1 MSAIDSVPFELGSI
15 EGRRLRRDKPGWRP
29 PLRGSGTHAW
39 LDCMWGIIDAL
50 PAYAPSHRDAR
61 SKDRTSVAGA
71 SPHDVFAKG
80 GVARLPILAL
90 KGKVHCFPSLHRL
103 DGSVMLMGRLDVS
116 VIRSPR
122 IPFEPPGQGG
132 RREEGDQEEGN
143 KTSAH
148 CGSPCCA
155 PVLIA
160 TPQPLSI
167 KADQFT
173 GHLTLYISGT
183 PFPIA
188 G

>member
-1 MSAIDSVPFELGSI
+1 
-15 EGRRLRRDKPGWRP
+15 
-29 PLRGSGTHAW
+29 
-39 LDCMWGIIDAL
+39 
-50 PAYAPSHRDAR
+50 
-61 SKDRTSVAGA
+61 
-71 SPHDVFAKG
+71 
-80 GVARLPILAL
+80 
-90 KGKVHCFPSLHRL
+90 
-103 DGSVMLMGRLDVS
+103 MLMGRLDVS
-116 VIRSPR
+116 VIGTPR
-122 IPFEPPGQGG
+122 RPLEPPGQGG